1 MTRVREARVRLEA
14 YSKLKDTF
22 CEVPEADMSKKQSH
36 LPLSCSIT
44 FGPLAN
50 EKDGVLKYLP
60 YLNPFIL
67 LSYFLALPLFFFF
80 LSSLTFLLIYVSVCV
95 CIYLCIIYTHTHTNM
110 YKIAWPHIIKGL
122 EVYTFFMNWHLTFLL
137 RVKGFPDVANCL
149 KSQGNNQ
156 QSTYKEQ
163 VNTFWLKWFCLCV
176 MQVMTRISWH

>member
-22 CEVPEADMSKKQSH
+22 CELPEVDMSKKQSH

-80 LSSLTFLLIYVSVCV
+80 LSSLTFLLIYVSVCI
-95 CIYLCIIYTHTHTNM
+95 CIQICIKLHDLIS
-110 YKIAWPHIIKGL
+110 
-122 EVYTFFMNWHLTFLL
+122 L
-137 RVKGFPDVANCL
+137 RIL
-149 KSQGNNQ
+149 KSTH
-156 QSTYKEQ
+156 S
-163 VNTFWLKWFCLCV
+163 L
-176 MQVMTRISWH
+176 